1 MDRRT
6 GLEKL
11 GLKYNPFPPA
21 ATGATFGDP
30 KWIPESW
37 EDKIAQ
43 SIQGLSLTEGAK
55 AIAIVGPYGTGKTF
69 LLQWIIEN
77 QYIPRRIQAYFIKN
91 PGVTFYALADQL
103 LRQVGRNE
111 LSKGLWELLQ
121 EDIPSHTL
129 QQDLFKREFS
139 VWLGQLNERNKR
151 DKAIR
156 DIQSAIIKQNITG
169 DEEIAFSFGRMI
181 VDTKDRPY
189 YRFQDFVPRSSGS
202 LVAEQQEGEYFKT
215 LIRILKR
222 IHDAEGIAF
231 LIDEFEDAAL
241 GKRLS
246 RRQSAEYHSTL
257 RNLLDTA
264 RDEDFWLTLSSTPQG
279 FEQTRSIEP
288 PLMQRFGSEFRIPPL
303 TDQDAHNLVYQRLK
317 NAKIEGST
325 NGLWPF
331 ADDVVSAI
339 MENNRAWP
347 RGLVKVL
354 SQSLT
359 SAIREGVDPPIPNS
373 LVQTIEAGL
382 PAYQVNQDE

>member
-1 MDRRT
+1 MNRRA
-6 GLEKL
+6 GFKEL
-11 GLKYNPFPPA
+11 GLNYNPFPPA
-21 ATGATFGDP
+21 ATGAAFGETN
-30 KWIPESW
+30 WIPDSW
-37 EDKIAQ
+37 ADKIAQ
-43 SIQGLSLTEGAK
+43 SIQDLSLTEGAK
-55 AIAIVGPYGTGKTF
+55 AIAIVGAYGTGKTF

-111 LSKGLWELLQ
+111 LSKGMWELLQ

-215 LIRILKR
+215 LIRILQR
-222 IHDAEGIAF
+222 IQDTDGIAF

-241 GKRLS
+241 GKKLS

-257 RNLLDTA
+257 RNLLDTV

-279 FEQTRSIEP
+279 LEQTRSIDP
-288 PLMQRFGSEFRIPPL
+288 ALMQRFRSEFRIPRL
-303 TDQDAHNLVYQRLK
+303 TDQDAYNLAYHRLK
-317 NAKIEGST
+317 DARIESSPD
-325 NGLWPF
+325 GLWPF

-354 SQSLT
+354 SQSLA
-359 SAIREGVDPPIPNS
+359 SAIREGIGPPIPNS
-373 LVQTIEAGL
+373 LVQKVEADL
-382 PAYQVNQDE
+382 PTYQVNQDE